1 MVEKIIK
8 IGSLIISFSL
18 LIFFLIR
25 FNLMEIKKTSLDLD
39 ELNDIKQENFEIYQ
53 LVDKTI
59 EEIEDKKIEKIK
71 TIDSMDHVIKL
82 KTNELNDMER
92 QYNETER
99 NKNRLMDEL
108 EGLYNKVKTMTDKN
122 SNMLLDNLKLTK
134 ENKELKRKLFEIE
147 SVGIPNIVIHDTI
160 FKTNTI
166 YERDTIYLT
175 KKELKKNKK

>member
-1 MVEKIIK
+1 MIEKIIK
-8 IGSLIISFSL
+8 IGSLIVSFSL

-25 FNLMEIKKTSLDLD
+25 FNLMEIKKTSLELD

-59 EEIEDKKIEKIK
+59 EEIEDKKLEKIK
-71 TIDSMDHVIKL
+71 TIDSMNRVIKL
-82 KTNELNDMER
+82 KIKELNDMER
-92 QYNETER
+92 QYKETER
-99 NKNRLMDEL
+99 NKKRLMDEL
-108 EGLYNKVKTMTDKN
+108 ESLYNKVKTMTDKN

-160 FKTNTI
+160 FKVNTVYQI
-166 YERDTIYLT
+166 DTIYLT

>member
-1 MVEKIIK
+1 MIEKIIK
-8 IGSLIISFSL
+8 IGSLIVSFSL

-25 FNLMEIKKTSLDLD
+25 FNLMEIKKTSLELD

-71 TIDSMDHVIKL
+71 TIDSMDRVIKL
-82 KTNELNDMER
+82 KINELNDMER

-160 FKTNTI
+160 FKTITI
-166 YERDTIYLT
+166 YERDTIYLP